1 MSVVVQIVEILWTK
15 ATRGA
20 PRANERSALP
30 RQFILSGEA
39 DAYVAEHHRLA
50 EWEGNFALQ
59 PVKVETRQSVPGSE
73 GELRIAKGQE
83 GAVHLG
89 LTGTPHDGQP
99 RRTPVA
105 NGLVLRPGGY
115 VRLLVNARH
124 TSYSGQ
130 WYSEKVFNVAMG
142 ERIAGNRFLSAEP
155 DQVLDLRANL
165 F

>member
-1 MSVVVQIVEILWTK
+1 MLIVQTVEILWTK

-30 RQFILSGEA
+30 RQFMLSGQTES
-39 DAYVAEHHRLA
+39 YVAEHHRLA

-59 PVKVETRQSVPGSE
+59 PVRIQTKQSMPSSET
-73 GELRIAKGQE
+73 ELRLLRQHDGT
-83 GAVHLG
+83 VRLG
-89 LTGTPHDGQP
+89 LSGTPNGGKP
-99 RRTPVA
+99 LRTPVA
-105 NGLVLRPGGY
+105 PSLVLKPEGY

-142 ERIAGNRFLSAEP
+142 KHVSANRFLSAEP
-155 DQVLDLRANL
+155 DQILDLQANL

>member
-39 DAYVAEHHRLA
+39 EAYVAEHHRLA
-50 EWEGNFALQ
+50 EWEGNFAPQ
-59 PVKVETRQSVPGSE
+59 PVRVETKQSVPGSE
-73 GELRIAKGQE
+73 GELRLARGHD

-89 LTGTPHDGQP
+89 LNGTPYDGQP
-99 RRTPVA
+99 RRAPIA
-105 NGLVLRPGGY
+105 HGLVLKPGGY

-130 WYSEKVFNVAMG
+130 WYSERVFNVAMG
-142 ERIAGNRFLSAEP
+142 EHVSGNRFLLAEP
-155 DQVLDLRANL
+155 DQILDLRANL